1 MKYFTLILLSLLVL
15 LVSISVY
22 AQNEVLREQNSLYG
36 ISAFGVVVNIEKPK
50 QLQQVSMRVDSVRS
64 LLLNKL
70 KDLPVTIL
78 EYETLQKSDQHPI
91 LYLHIN
97 IMEAMSGMYPF
108 TAEMKFY
115 QPVKLPLNNNIQT
128 MASTWHDSFIGVVT
142 PDLINYIAARS
153 ANLAINFRIDYQS
166 VN

>member
-1 MKYFTLILLSLLVL
+1 MNYLYLTACFLLISTTN
-15 LVSISVY
+15 SF

-36 ISAFGVVVNIEKPK
+36 ISEFGVVVNIEKPE
-50 QLQQVSMRVDSVRS
+50 QLEQVSMRVDSVRS
-64 LLLNKL
+64 LLLDKL
-70 KDLPVTIL
+70 KELPITIL
-78 EYETLQKSDQHPI
+78 EYETLQESDQYPI
-91 LYLHIN
+91 LHLHIN
-97 IMEAMSGMYPF
+97 IMEAMSGIYPF

-115 QPVKLPLNNNIQT
+115 QPVKLPLNNDIQT

-153 ANLAINFRIDYQS
+153 ANLAVNFRIDYQS